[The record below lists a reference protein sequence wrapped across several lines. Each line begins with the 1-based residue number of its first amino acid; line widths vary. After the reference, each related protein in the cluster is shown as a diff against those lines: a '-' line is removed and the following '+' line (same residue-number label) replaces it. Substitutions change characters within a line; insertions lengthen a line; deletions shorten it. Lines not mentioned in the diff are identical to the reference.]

1 MLSIFYDLTD
11 LCLFV
16 FFQMVEFLCLLFG
29 RCFKCNFATND
40 SKTLKLHCLK
50 HDLSCNVCGEQFD
63 AVFKLKAHENQEHVR
78 KKPGNQK
85 GKPKKDIEKLD
96 VPEDLEWGC
105 KHCESVFY
113 GPSGGK
119 ALVIHRK
126 NAHPHFSNNCQVW
139 SLILRIQNY

>member
-1 MLSIFYDLTD
+1 
-11 LCLFV
+11 
-16 FFQMVEFLCLLFG
+16 MVEFLSLLFG

-63 AVFKLKAHENQEHVR
+63 AVFKLKAHEKQEHVR

-105 KHCESVFY
+105 KHCESIFY

-139 SLILRIQNY
+139 SLIQLLYLCKLI

>member
-1 MLSIFYDLTD
+1 
-11 LCLFV
+11 
-16 FFQMVEFLCLLFG
+16 MVEFLSLLFG

-63 AVFKLKAHENQEHVR
+63 SVFKLKAHEKEEHFR
-78 KKPGNQK
+78 KRGTGNQK
-85 GKPKKDIEKLD
+85 GKLKQNIEKLD
-96 VPEDLEWGC
+96 VPDDLEWGC

-126 NAHPHFSNNCQVW
+126 NAHPHLSNNCQVW
-139 SLILRIQNY
+139 SLIRIQKF